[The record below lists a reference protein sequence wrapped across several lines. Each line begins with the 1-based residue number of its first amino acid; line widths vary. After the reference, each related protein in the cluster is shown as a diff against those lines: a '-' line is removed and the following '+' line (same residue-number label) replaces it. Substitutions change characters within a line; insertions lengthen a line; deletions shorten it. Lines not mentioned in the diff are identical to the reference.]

1 MKILLKLFNKLKR
14 KKLSINRAS
23 LSYKNASHIGIL
35 YTYIDENKQR
45 VINEFV
51 NKLKKDGKRVDLL
64 PAITNK
70 NADNRYFKTFR
81 LEEINSIGKWSNNN
95 VNLFIYQQYDFLI
108 YPDLNLIP
116 EMENILIH
124 SFSKCRIGF
133 INQKMNL
140 FEMILKSDIEYDI
153 NHRLSKLYNYLKK
166 LK

>member
-1 MKILLKLFNKLKR
+1 MKILLNLFNKLKR

-81 LEEINSIGKWSNNN
+81 LKEINSIGKWSNNN

-116 EMENILIH
+116 EMENILIN

-133 INQKMNL
+133 INKKMNL

>member
-1 MKILLKLFNKLKR
+1 MKILLNLFNKLKR

-23 LSYKNASHIGIL
+23 LSYKKASHIGIL
-35 YTYIDENKQR
+35 YTYIDENKQKA
-45 VINEFV
+45 INEFV
-51 NKLKKDGKRVDLL
+51 NNLKKDGKRVDLL
-64 PAITNK
+64 LAITNK

-116 EMENILIH
+116 EMENILIN

-133 INQKMNL
+133 INEKINL

>member
-1 MKILLKLFNKLKR
+1 MKILLNLFNKLKR

-23 LSYKNASHIGIL
+23 SSYKNASHIGIL

-116 EMENILIH
+116 EMENILIN
-124 SFSKCRIGF
+124 SFYNCRIGF

>member
-1 MKILLKLFNKLKR
+1 MKILLNLFNKLKR

-108 YPDLNLIP
+108 YPDLNAGPFAKKIAF
-116 EMENILIH
+116 IL
-124 SFSKCRIGF
+124 SS
-133 INQKMNL
+133 
-140 FEMILKSDIEYDI
+140 
-153 NHRLSKLYNYLKK
+153 
-166 LK
+166 